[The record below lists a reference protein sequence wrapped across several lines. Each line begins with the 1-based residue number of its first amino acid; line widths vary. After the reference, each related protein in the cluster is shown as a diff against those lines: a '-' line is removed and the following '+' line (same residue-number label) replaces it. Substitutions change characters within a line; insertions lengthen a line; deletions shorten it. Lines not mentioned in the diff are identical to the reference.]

1 MQMEIAYADIVLLND
16 ELRRKNLRYRVGL
29 KDAQTGYVEPPS
41 ACCLSAPLE
50 SDAYACMK
58 SYFCRRGLTV
68 SFTADGLYFSV
79 THQTK

>member
-1 MQMEIAYADIVLLND
+1 MEIAYADIVLLND

-41 ACCLSAPLE
+41 ACCLSAQLE
-50 SDAYACMK
+50 SDAYAYIE
-58 SYFCRRGLTV
+58 SYFGRRGLTI

-79 THQTK
+79 TQKTE